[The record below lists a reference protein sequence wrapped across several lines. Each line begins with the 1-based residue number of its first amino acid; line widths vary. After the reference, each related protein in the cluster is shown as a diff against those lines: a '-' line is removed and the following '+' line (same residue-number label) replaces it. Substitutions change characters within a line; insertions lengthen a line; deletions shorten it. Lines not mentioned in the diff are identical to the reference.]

1 MANFISKIANLF
13 KKSKPLIKSDEFD
26 DKFGFM
32 LKHNIVETKD
42 YNRVKSHYRQFYL
55 KSE

>member
-1 MANFISKIANLF
+1 MFKYISNLL
-13 KKSKPLIKSDEFD
+13 KKSKPEIKSDEFD

-32 LKHNIVETKD
+32 LKHNIVD
-42 YNRVKSHYRQFYL
+42 VQCYNRVKKHYRQFYL

>member
-1 MANFISKIANLF
+1 MLKYISNIF
-13 KKSKPLIKSDEFD
+13 KKTKPKIKSDEFD

-32 LKHNIVETKD
+32 LKHNIVNTKD
-42 YNRVKSHYRQFYL
+42 YERVKIYYRQFYL